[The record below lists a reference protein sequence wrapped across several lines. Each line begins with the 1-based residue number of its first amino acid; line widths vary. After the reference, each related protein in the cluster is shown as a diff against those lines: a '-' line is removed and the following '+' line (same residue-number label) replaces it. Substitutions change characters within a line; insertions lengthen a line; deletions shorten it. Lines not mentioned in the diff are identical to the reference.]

1 MEIHLARDGSS
12 LGIFT
17 ETEVRE
23 GLAAGKFSPSDLAWR
38 HGMATWIP
46 LAEWP
51 EFAGA
56 GVPVFA
62 GSAPVPASE
71 IPWEQS
77 RSLGSLLRTLGAAV
91 FESRKFAHGRFE
103 EGSSFGL
110 AYAAVAL
117 GFLPLLAVAV
127 LSSIAQEGQRE
138 ALIALL
144 EGFEGPFFDGLR
156 SSLEAADAD
165 GLVFGI
171 PAAACGAVLLP
182 LIYALLG
189 IFEWMALRATG
200 SKLAF
205 GRTVM
210 ASMTLH
216 TLLVVAFLPV
226 ALRSGVLALALP
238 LAGIGIDLAAALLS
252 LALLSL
258 ALGRAL
264 DVNPWRVVLAWL
276 LIGFLLACCVC
287 GCAGIIVAVNT
298 AT

>member
-1 MEIHLARDGSS
+1 

-110 AYAAVAL
+110 AYVAVAL

-138 ALIALL
+138 ALSALL

-156 SSLEAADAD
+156 SSLEEADTD

-171 PAAACGAVLLP
+171 PAAACGAILLP
-182 LIYALLG
+182 LIYALFG

-226 ALRSGVLALALP
+226 ALLSGVLALALP
-238 LAGIGIDLAAALLS
+238 LAGIGIDVAAALLL
-252 LALLSL
+252 LALLAL

-264 DVNPWRVVLAWL
+264 GLNPWRVVLAWL
-276 LIGFLLACCVC
+276 IICAILACCVC
-287 GCAGIIVAVNT
+287 GCAGIIALGSVA
-298 AT
+298 A

>member
-77 RSLGSLLRTLGAAV
+77 HGLGSLFRTLGLALTA
-91 FESRKFAHGRFE
+91 SRKLATGRFE
-103 EGSSFGL
+103 AGGSFGL
-110 AYAAVAL
+110 AYAAIAV
-117 GFLPLLAVAV
+117 GFIPLLLIAI
-127 LSSIAQEGQRE
+127 LSSFAQEGQQE
-138 ALIALL
+138 ALLALI
-144 EGFEGPFFDGLR
+144 GDRDGPFFDGVR
-156 SSLEAADAD
+156 ESLAQSGD
-165 GLVFGI
+165 GVAYGI
-171 PAAACGAVLLP
+171 PAALCGAVFLP
-182 LIYALLG
+182 LIAAFLG
-189 IFEWMALRATG
+189 MLEWTALRITG
-200 SKLAF
+200 AKLAF
-205 GRTVM
+205 GRSVM
-210 ASMTLH
+210 ASMSLRTLVAIG
-216 TLLVVAFLPV
+216 LLPI
-226 ALRSGVLALALP
+226 ALLTGALGLALP
-238 LAGIGIDLAAALLS
+238 LTGLAGDLLGAILS
-252 LALLSL
+252 LVILAL

-264 DVNPWRVVLAWL
+264 GLNPWRVVLAWL
-276 LIGFLLACCVC
+276 IIGAILACCVC
-287 GCAGIIVAVNT
+287 GCAGIIGLVSA
-298 AT
+298 AA